1 LEWFYFFKVFRKIS
15 LRYQILVLIVFMIFK
30 IFSINLCGEQIKY
43 VIIMENRGIWS
54 CNALMVLNY
63 IYAMAA
69 NHGGNSFQNDD
80 VVEVYMKFDFWSI
93 FDFWIGRIIL
103 SWNMICVFHGLC

>member
-1 LEWFYFFKVFRKIS
+1 
-15 LRYQILVLIVFMIFK
+15 
-30 IFSINLCGEQIKY
+30 
-43 VIIMENRGIWS
+43 
-54 CNALMVLNY
+54 MVLNY

-93 FDFWIGRIIL
+93 FDF
-103 SWNMICVFHGLC
+103 